1 MNHAHT
7 GWLSLLALSL
17 VVLGCGGGPPEP
29 GSEPADG
36 PIRLTILAIN
46 DFHGAL
52 LDHPVGTSPD
62 GPPRGGAALLA
73 SAVQAAQVENP
84 GGVLVVDAGDM
95 VQGPLLC
102 NHFEGAPVAD
112 VYAHLG
118 VAAAALGNHE
128 FDYGPLGE
136 RSVTG
141 PGDSPFGALNAFL
154 ERATFTPLSANLSPT
169 EWPLPAGVRPHTI
182 VERQG
187 VRVGLI
193 GVTTPTTPSMSMADN
208 LTGVRFDPVGPA
220 IAASV
225 AALRGQGADV
235 IVVLGHLDG
244 GCVLAPRDA
253 APPVCEPDGELVD
266 VLEAGGGE
274 LDAVVLGHRHVV
286 VANQVDGVA
295 VVEAGARGTALSRV
309 DLFVDPL
316 TRRVSRSRTRV
327 EAPVPLAGLESD
339 PAVAAILAPYV
350 AQIESLCAE
359 PLAIAVGP
367 LTRGRDESAVGN
379 LVADA
384 MRASREDVDVTVI
397 NSGSIRA
404 DLPAGELSYC
414 DVYAAFPFD
423 PRMVEYQVSGEELEG
438 FLEFLTS
445 GAHSMPQVSGVRLT
459 VDAGGGLARDLDGD
473 GEKQDWE
480 RDRLLTVTDERGLP
494 LDPAGSYRFLST
506 DYVTQRP
513 GDAEY
518 VFGRIPEARV
528 TATGAGVRD
537 AIVERL
543 RLADGPLGADGGWPL
558 LDPSAPRIVT
568 VGGEASR

>member
-7 GWLSLLALSL
+7 GWVSLLVLSLAA
-17 VVLGCGGGPPEP
+17 LGCGGEPPK
-29 GSEPADG
+29 GEPAEG
-36 PIRLTILAIN
+36 AIRLTILAIN

-52 LDHPVGTSPD
+52 LDHPVGTSSALPAQ
-62 GPPRGGAALLA
+62 GGAALMSTA
-73 SAVQAAQVENP
+73 IQAAHADNP

-118 VAAAALGNHE
+118 VEAAVLGNHE

-141 PGDSPFGALNAFL
+141 PGDPPFGALDAFL
-154 ERATFTPLSANLSPT
+154 DRATFTPLSANLSPT
-169 EWPLPAGVRPHTI
+169 EWPLPAGVRPHTL

-187 VRVGLI
+187 IRVGLI
-193 GVTTPTTPSMSMADN
+193 GVTTPTTPGMSMADN

-220 IAASV
+220 VAASV

-244 GCVLAPRDA
+244 GCKLATRDA
-253 APPVCEPDGELVD
+253 PPAICEPDGELVE
-266 VLEAGGGE
+266 VLEAGDGA
-274 LDAVVLGHRHVV
+274 LDAVVLGHRHTMI
-286 VANQVDGVA
+286 ASRVDGVA

-309 DLFVDPL
+309 ELFVDPV
-316 TRRVSRSRTRV
+316 TRRAHRMRTRV
-327 EAPVPLAGLESD
+327 EAPVPLTGLDPD
-339 PAVAAILAPYV
+339 PAVDAILAPYV
-350 AQIESLCAE
+350 TQIESICAE
-359 PLAIAVGP
+359 PLATAAAP
-367 LTRGRDESAVGN
+367 LTRAGDESAVGN

-384 MRASREDVDVTVI
+384 MRASREGIDVAVI

-414 DVYAAFPFD
+414 DLYATFPFD
-423 PRMVEYQVSGEELEG
+423 PRLVEFQLSGEELERI
-438 FLEFLTS
+438 LEFLTS

-459 VDAGGGLARDLDGD
+459 VDAGGGQARDLDGD
-473 GEKQDWE
+473 GLTADWE
-480 RDRLLTVTDERGLP
+480 RDRLLAVTDERGLP

-513 GDAEY
+513 GDAEF
-518 VFGRIPEARV
+518 VFGQIPPARV
-528 TATGAGVRD
+528 TATTASVRD

-543 RLADGPLGADGGWPL
+543 RVADEPLGQDGGWPSP
-558 LDPSAPRIVT
+558 DPSAPRIGT
-568 VGGEASR
+568 VGGE